1 MSTACAQT
9 LLSQSPMDA
18 AGYLLLGE
26 ARLALRQFAPASDAF
41 AASIARA
48 GDNAEVIYYLVRSYQ
63 VLANQCFSRMEELA
77 PDSWRTH
84 QMRAE
89 VYKLRYD
96 DPQAIR
102 EYERA
107 AQLRPDTPEL
117 YEELGALYLQNNAR
131 DKAQA
136 TL

>member
-1 MSTACAQT
+1 
-9 LLSQSPMDA
+9 MDA

-41 AASIARA
+41 AASIALA

-63 VLANQCFSRMEELA
+63 VLANESFSRMEELA

-107 AQLRPDTPEL
+107 AQFCRRRWHSIFTAICITCCIVPTTIWARP
-117 YEELGALYLQNNAR
+117 N
-131 DKAQA
+131 
-136 TL
+136 